1 MRIPV
6 LSYEPSRGRIPLLGW
21 IVGEHGADGSVY
33 LWKVS
38 SRASALCVGDEER
51 DSRNEL
57 LHWKVVIARPV
68 SFCGTSIS
76 SELHTLD
83 DSTGLHFYPI
93 WEAASV

>member
-6 LSYEPSRGRIPLLGW
+6 LSYEPSRARIPLWDW
-21 IVGEHGADGSVY
+21 IVGEHGADGYVS
-33 LWKVS
+33 LWNAR
-38 SRASALCVGDEER
+38 SRASAPCVGDEER

-57 LHWKVVIARPV
+57 LHWKVVIARLV

-76 SELHTLD
+76 SELQS
-83 DSTGLHFYPI
+83 STGLHFYPI

>member
-68 SFCGTSIS
+68 SFCGTSS
-76 SELHTLD
+76 NSL
-83 DSTGLHFYPI
+83 
-93 WEAASV
+93 